1 MSYSLKTINDLKKGD
16 KVRVCYRI
24 PAGIG
29 KEKYISGVIE
39 SLCRIDNNVLDIA
52 VSFTQKQSKKPTTVT
67 FFHSQVIKVYVED
80 EVDFD
85 LGI

>member
-1 MSYSLKTINDLKKGD
+1 MSYSLKTINDLKRGD
-16 KVRVCYRI
+16 KVRVCYS
-24 PAGIG
+24 AGVG

-52 VSFTQKQSKKPTTVT
+52 VSFTQKQSKKPTTVK